1 MKLGMSDIQTSDVT
15 CPNGIPAFYAR
26 PKNTTRALPVV
37 ILMHERYG
45 LVQHAKDQA
54 VRCARDGF
62 ATLAPNFFYKHP
74 DQLALNKG
82 DSRYDITDPEAIELL
97 DESIAWLTSL
107 DEADMTQLAVAG
119 YCQTGRYPLV
129 YAAKRKITA
138 AIVWYGAASKRE
150 WEIKEGQPETL
161 ESIITSLSCPVFA
174 AFGSDDHIISV
185 ADVRRFR
192 DALEDNNKDYDINI
206 YSGAPHGWLNDTM
219 PGRYRKAQAEAGW
232 AAQQAFLTRVLYADS
247 DTSNDTRWRFV
258 SDIPKNYDFSKNKRQ
273 E

>member
-1 MKLGMSDIQTSDVT
+1 MKLGMSDIQTSDVI
-15 CPNGIPAFYAR
+15 CPNGMPAFYAR
-26 PKNTTRALPVV
+26 PKNPTNRLPVV

-45 LVQHAKDQA
+45 LVQHTKDQA

-62 ATLAPNFFYKHP
+62 ATLAPNFFHKHP
-74 DQLALNKG
+74 DLPALNKG
-82 DSRYDITDPEAIELL
+82 DSRYDISDLEAIELL
-97 DESIAWLTSL
+97 DESVTWLASL
-107 DEADMTQLAVAG
+107 GDTDMNQLAIAG
-119 YCQTGRYPLV
+119 YCQTGRHPLV
-129 YAAKRKITA
+129 YAAKRKIAA

-161 ESIITSLSCPVFA
+161 ESIIADLSCPVFG

-185 ADVRRFR
+185 EDVRRFR
-192 DALEDNNKDYDINI
+192 DTLEDNLKDYDINI

-232 AAQQAFLTRVLYADS
+232 AAQQAFLKRVLEAES
-247 DTSNDTRWRFV
+247 DAENDTRWRFT

>member
-15 CPNGIPAFYAR
+15 CPNGLPAFYAR
-26 PKNTTRALPVV
+26 PKNTTGAIPTV

-62 ATLAPNFFYKHP
+62 ATLAPNFFYRHP
-74 DQLALNKG
+74 DPVALNKG
-82 DSRYDITDPEAIELL
+82 DSRYDMTDPEAIELL
-97 DESIAWLTSL
+97 DEAVAWLSGSG
-107 DEADMTQLAVAG
+107 DADLGQLAVAG

-138 AIVWYGAASKRE
+138 AIVWYGAVAKRE
-150 WEIKEGQPETL
+150 WDIKESQPEKLQT
-161 ESIITSLSCPVFA
+161 IIANLSCPVFG
-174 AFGSDDHIISV
+174 AFGSDDHIISI

-192 DALEDNNKDYDINI
+192 DGMEDNSKDYDINV

-232 AAQQAFLTRVLYADS
+232 AAQQAFLSRVLDADRGEV
-247 DTSNDTRWRFV
+247 NDTRWRFAC
-258 SDIPKNYDFSKNKRQ
+258 DIPPGYDFTKNKRQ